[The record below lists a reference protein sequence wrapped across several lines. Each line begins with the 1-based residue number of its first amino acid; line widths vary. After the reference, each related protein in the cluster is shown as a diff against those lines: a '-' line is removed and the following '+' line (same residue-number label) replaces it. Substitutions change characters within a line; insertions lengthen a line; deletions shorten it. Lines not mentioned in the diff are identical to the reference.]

1 MATVILDEELAERL
15 KAERAERGGDRYD
28 EVWEGV
34 YMMAAM
40 PNNEHRFFVSRLA
53 RILDEV
59 IHDSGLGQAFPGC
72 NVSDREDWEKNF
84 RVPDVAVFL
93 NGTAAID
100 RNTFWRGG
108 PDFAVEITSRGDKS
122 RDKFEFYAS
131 INTREVLIIDRD
143 PWQLEL
149 YRLENGILSLAES
162 CLPGNDNR
170 ITTATVGLQLRL
182 DAADESERPLIQV
195 SHPQSQREWTI

>member
-1 MATVILDEELAERL
+1 MATVILDDSLAKRL
-15 KAERAERGGDRYD
+15 KAERAEHGGDRYD

-40 PNNEHRFFVSRLA
+40 PNNEHQFLVNRLA

-59 IHDSGLGQAFPGC
+59 IHDSGTGQVFPGC

-93 NGTAAID
+93 NGTKAID
-100 RNTFWRGG
+100 RSTYWLGG
-108 PDFAVEITSRGDKS
+108 PDFAVEITSPGDKS
-122 RDKFEFYAS
+122 REKFEFYAS
-131 INTREVLIIDRD
+131 INTSEVLIIDRD

-149 YRLENGILSLAES
+149 YDLVDGELSLVE
-162 CLPGNDNR
+162 CCMPGNDNA
-170 ITTATVGLQLRL
+170 ITASTVGLEFLL
-182 DAADESERPLIQV
+182 GNADEANRPPIRA
-195 SHPQSQREWTI
+195 SHPHSKREWTI